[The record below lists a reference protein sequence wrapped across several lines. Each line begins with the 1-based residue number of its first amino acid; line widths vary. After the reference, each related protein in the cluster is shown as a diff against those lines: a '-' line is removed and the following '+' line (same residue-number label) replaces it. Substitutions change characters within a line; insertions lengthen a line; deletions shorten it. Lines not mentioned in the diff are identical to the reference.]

1 MTFMSFM
8 VYFFYGQ
15 QVPVRRLHLM
25 ATDLSRYIVGID
37 LGTTN
42 SAISYVDTSV
52 PDKKRTVEIFRIPQ
66 LIAAGEIDEADSLP
80 SFVYLP
86 EAHDVDGEALR
97 LNWNKKAPDLAV
109 GQMARTAAAKT
120 PHKVVSSSK
129 SWLCYEGLNRRSDIL
144 PWDKGD
150 VPRQIS
156 PVQAARLIL
165 EHIRDAWNDSIAAGK
180 ANLKLGKQEI
190 YLTVPASFDAVARE
204 LTVEA
209 AEAAGL
215 PVTLLE
221 EPQAAFYSWLH
232 AQGKDWRAQLEAGQT
247 ILVCDIGGGTT
258 DFSLIAAIDRDGD
271 LTLDRVAVGEHI
283 LLGGDNMDLALA
295 YTVAARLQREKKIK
309 LDAYQI
315 AALTHQCR
323 AVKEK
328 LSSGEETKAHTL
340 TILGRGSSVIG
351 GTIKTKLAPEDIS
364 KVLVDGFF
372 PTCTLT
378 DKPEAKRKVGLRSFG
393 LDYAA
398 DPAVTKHL
406 AAFLDRHAPRDDKGN
421 PQLPSAILFNGG
433 VTKSELMQERTLKVL
448 RSWQSKKGSDL
459 KVLGGADA
467 DLAVA
472 RGSAWYGHVKRT
484 GGVRIKAGSSRAYY
498 IGIESS
504 MPAVP
509 GFEPPVEA
517 LCVVPFGME
526 EGTSV
531 EIDAEGLGLLIGEH
545 TEFRFFTST
554 VRNEDVIGKSLSEW
568 KDDLE
573 ELPPLA
579 VELPVAKGEKK
590 SAGTLVPVKLETVLT
605 EHGTLQLW
613 CNNTRG
619 EGRWKLEF
627 ELREQEGE

>member
-1 MTFMSFM
+1 
-8 VYFFYGQ
+8 
-15 QVPVRRLHLM
+15 M
-25 ATDLSRYIVGID
+25 AEDASRYIVGID

-42 SAISYVDTSV
+42 SAVSYVDTSIEEGERNV
-52 PDKKRTVEIFRIPQ
+52 RVFPIPQ
-66 LIAAGEIDEADSLP
+66 LIAAGEVAERDALP

-86 EAHDVDGEALR
+86 ESHEVDGEL
-97 LNWNKKAPDLAV
+97 LNLTWSKRAPDLAV
-109 GQMARTAAAKT
+109 GEMARAMSSKT
-120 PHKVVSSSK
+120 PHKVVSSAK
-129 SWLCYEGLNRRSDIL
+129 SWLCYEGLDRRSDIL
-144 PWDKGD
+144 PWDRGD

-156 PVQAARLIL
+156 PVQAARLL
-165 EHIRDAWNDSIAAGK
+165 LAHIREAWNARIAEGK
-180 ANLKLGKQEI
+180 SAEKLEKQEV

-215 PVTLLE
+215 SVTLLE
-221 EPQAAFYSWLH
+221 EPQAAFYSWLQ
-232 AQGKDWRAQLEAGQT
+232 AQGEGWRDQVEPGQT

-258 DFSLIAAIDRDGD
+258 DFSLIAVVDREGD
-271 LTLDRVAVGEHI
+271 MTLDRVAVGEHI

-295 YTVAARLQREKKIK
+295 YGVAERLRKEKKTK

-315 AALTHQCR
+315 AALTHACR
-323 AVKEK
+323 GVKEK
-328 LSSGEETKAHTL
+328 LTGDESAKPQTL

-351 GTIKTKLAPEDIS
+351 GTIKTKLAPEEIAG
-364 KVLVDGFF
+364 VLVDGFF
-372 PTCTLT
+372 PTCKLT
-378 DKPEAKRKVGLRSFG
+378 DQPAAKRKAGLRSFG

-406 AAFLDRHAPRDDKGN
+406 AAFLERHAPRGEEGEL
-421 PQLPSAILFNGG
+421 QLPAAVLFNGG
-433 VTKSELMQERTLKVL
+433 VTKAGLLRERIVDVL
-448 RSWQSKKGSDL
+448 RSWRSKKDPEL
-459 KVLGGADA
+459 KVLEGADA

-472 RGSAWYGHVKRT
+472 RGSAWYGNVKRT
-484 GGVRIKAGSSRAYY
+484 GGVRIKAGSPRSYY

-526 EGTSV
+526 EGTSGEV
-531 EIDAEGLGLLIGEH
+531 AAEGLGLLVGEQ

-554 VRNEDVIGKSLSEW
+554 IRNDDAIGRMLEEW
-568 KDDLE
+568 EGALE
-573 ELPPLA
+573 ELPPLVA
-579 VELPVAKGEKK
+579 ELPAA
-590 SAGTLVPVKLETVLT
+590 SAEQEAVGSLVPVKLETVLT

-613 CNNTRG
+613 CRDTRG

-627 ELREQEGE
+627 ELRDREEE